1 MVGLA
6 LMVAVVAAPATELVD
21 VVDAKRVHRGR
32 EVLVGQKARLPQEKG
47 GMGLGQAWGSVDD
60 GLQKFRRELDV

>member
-1 MVGLA
+1 M
-6 LMVAVVAAPATELVD
+6 AVVETSADAPATELVD